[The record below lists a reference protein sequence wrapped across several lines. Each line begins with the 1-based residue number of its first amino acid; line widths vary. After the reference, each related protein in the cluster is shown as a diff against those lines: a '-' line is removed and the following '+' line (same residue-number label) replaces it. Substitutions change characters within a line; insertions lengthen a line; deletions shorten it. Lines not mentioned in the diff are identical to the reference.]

1 MQENINK
8 NFTPKAVALKYDID
22 KDNAPKITAKGK
34 GETASN
40 IIKIAKEHNI
50 PIKEDADLIELLS
63 QIDIDKEI
71 PSSMYKAVAEIF
83 SFIYDLS
90 NNKNQIDDKIKEKST
105 NTLWYYYKIF
115 YTIIDIQS
123 KSTLD
128 SYDKK
133 QLR

>member
-1 MQENINK
+1 MQDNINK
-8 NFTPKAVALKYDID
+8 NFTPKAVALKYDIE

-40 IIKIAKEHNI
+40 IVKIAKENNI
-50 PIKEDADLIELLS
+50 PIKKDEDLIELLS

-90 NNKNQIDDKIKEKST
+90 NNKNNIDDKLKEK
-105 NTLWYYYKIF
+105 TLNKF
-115 YTIIDIQS
+115 
-123 KSTLD
+123 
-128 SYDKK
+128 
-133 QLR
+133 

>member
-1 MQENINK
+1 MQDNINK
-8 NFTPKAVALKYDID
+8 NFTPKAVALKYDIE

-40 IIKIAKEHNI
+40 IVKIAKENNI
-50 PIKEDADLIELLS
+50 PIKKDEDLIELLS

-90 NNKNQIDDKIKEKST
+90 NNKNNIDDKVKEKT
-105 NTLWYYYKIF
+105 
-115 YTIIDIQS
+115 
-123 KSTLD
+123 
-128 SYDKK
+128 
-133 QLR
+133 

>member
-8 NFTPKAVALKYDID
+8 NLTQKAVALKYDIE

-40 IIKIAKEHNI
+40 IIKIAKENNI
-50 PIKEDADLIELLS
+50 PIKKDEDLIELLS

-71 PSSMYKAVAEIF
+71 PSSMYRAVAEIF

-90 NNKNQIDDKIKEKST
+90 NNKKDIDEKLKDKTLNKLWDLYKS
-105 NTLWYYYKIF
+105 F
-115 YTIIDIQS
+115 YNIILTQS
-123 KSTLD
+123 KLKHKL
-128 SYDKK
+128 YDKK
-133 QLR
+133 QFR

>member
-8 NFTPKAVALKYDID
+8 NIVQKAVALKYDID

-40 IIKIAKEHNI
+40 IIKIAKENNI
-50 PIKEDADLIELLS
+50 PIKKDEDLIELLS

-71 PSSMYKAVAEIF
+71 PDSMYKAVAEIF

-90 NNKNQIDDKIKEKST
+90 NNKNKLDERLKEK
-105 NTLWYYYKIF
+105 TLNRI
-115 YTIIDIQS
+115 
-123 KSTLD
+123 
-128 SYDKK
+128 
-133 QLR
+133 